1 MQELHFS
8 ECGDTYNTGKEQKMS
23 IGQITGWAIGI
34 IGFLSLFI
42 EVSKI
47 KINPISALLKW
58 IGSKASAQ
66 LIEKIDSNQKE
77 TNKRLDGIERKQEEL
92 EKKIEELS
100 LQEAIDVADSI
111 KTQIFSFYHEL
122 QKPGIRHS
130 EAEFNQIIALNEK
143 YERLVERTKQQNGVY
158 EAEFKYIMQV
168 FHQCQ
173 ETNDF
178 DLRGKNNGSNGK
190 GKNPA

>member
-1 MQELHFS
+1 
-8 ECGDTYNTGKEQKMS
+8 MS
-23 IGQITGWAIGI
+23 IGQITGLAVGI

-66 LIEKIDSNQKE
+66 LIEKIDNNQKE

-111 KTQIFSFYHEL
+111 KTQIFSFYHKL

-143 YERLVERTKQQNGVY
+143 YERLVERTKQPNGVY
-158 EAEFKYIMQV
+158 EAEFRYIMQV
-168 FHQCQ
+168 FHQYQ

-178 DLRGKNNGSNGK
+178 DLRGKKNGSNGK
-190 GKNPA
+190 GKDPA

>member
-1 MQELHFS
+1 
-8 ECGDTYNTGKEQKMS
+8 MS
-23 IGQITGWAIGI
+23 IGQIIAWGAGA
-34 IGFLSLFI
+34 IGFLSVFV

-47 KINPISALLKW
+47 KINPISSLLKW
-58 IGSKASAQ
+58 IGSKAGAQ
-66 LIEKIDSNQKE
+66 LLEKIDANQKE
-77 TNKRLDGIERKQEEL
+77 TNKRLDGIEQKQEEL
-92 EKKIEELS
+92 ERKIEELS

-143 YERLVERTKQQNGVY
+143 YEKLVARTKQPNGVY
-158 EAEFKYIMQV
+158 EAEYRYIMQV
-168 FHQCQ
+168 YHQCQ

-178 DLRGKNNGSNGK
+178 DLRGKRSGTNGN

>member
-1 MQELHFS
+1 M
-8 ECGDTYNTGKEQKMS
+8 T
-23 IGQITGWAIGI
+23 IGQIAGWLAGAIGI
-34 IGFLSLFI
+34 LSVFV

-47 KINPISALLKW
+47 KINPISGALGWLGKKMTAPLSEE
-58 IGSKASAQ
+58 IK
-66 LIEKIDSNQKE
+66 KNQKE
-77 TNKRLDGIERKQEEL
+77 TNEKLEQIENKQAEL

-143 YERLVERTKQQNGVY
+143 YEKLVARTKQPNGVY

-168 FHQCQ
+168 FRQCQ

-178 DLRGKNNGSNGK
+178 DLRGRKD
-190 GKNPA
+190 A

>member
-1 MQELHFS
+1 MQQLHLS
-8 ECGDTYNTGKEQKMS
+8 KCGDTYNTGKELEMS
-23 IGQITGWAIGI
+23 IGQIIGWAVGI

-66 LIEKIDSNQKE
+66 LIEKIDNNQKE

-100 LQEAIDVADSI
+100 LQTAKAG
-111 KTQIFSFYHEL
+111 H
-122 QKPGIRHS
+122 P
-130 EAEFNQIIALNEK
+130 A
-143 YERLVERTKQQNGVY
+143 
-158 EAEFKYIMQV
+158 
-168 FHQCQ
+168 
-173 ETNDF
+173 
-178 DLRGKNNGSNGK
+178 LRG
-190 GKNPA
+190 

>member
-1 MQELHFS
+1 MLEILQWVVPSGAVASIATWLIDRGLRRVRSAKEIH
-8 ECGDTYNTGKEQKMS
+8 DTYKQMYEDVSASLVSLQQKH
-23 IGQITGWAIGI
+23 
-34 IGFLSLFI
+34 
-42 EVSKI
+42 E
-47 KINPISALLKW
+47 
-58 IGSKASAQ
+58 
-66 LIEKIDSNQKE
+66 E
-77 TNKRLDGIERKQEEL
+77 TNEKLEQIENKQAEL

-143 YERLVERTKQQNGVY
+143 YEKLVARTKQPNGVY

-178 DLRGKNNGSNGK
+178 DLRGRKD
-190 GKNPA
+190 A

>member
-1 MQELHFS
+1 
-8 ECGDTYNTGKEQKMS
+8 MS
-23 IGQITGWAIGI
+23 IGQYTGWAIGV
-34 IGFLSLFI
+34 IGFLSVFV

-47 KINPISALLKW
+47 KINPISTALGW
-58 IGSKASAQ
+58 IGKKMTAPLSEEIK
-66 LIEKIDSNQKE
+66 KNQNE
-77 TNKRLDGIERKQEEL
+77 TNEEL
-92 EKKIEELS
+92 KAIKEKQQELEEKIEELS

-143 YERLVERTKQQNGVY
+143 YEKLVERTKQPNGVY
-158 EAEFKYIMQV
+158 EAEFKYIMKV

-178 DLRGKNNGSNGK
+178 DLRSKHDEKRDGNSKS
-190 GKNPA
+190 

>member
-1 MQELHFS
+1 
-8 ECGDTYNTGKEQKMS
+8 MS
-23 IGQITGWAIGI
+23 TGQITTWILGG
-34 IGFLSLFI
+34 IGFLSVFI

-47 KINPISALLKW
+47 KINPISSLLKW
-58 IGSKASAQ
+58 IGKKAGEA
-66 LIEKIDSNQKE
+66 LIEKMDENQKE
-77 TNKRLDGIERKQEEL
+77 TNKRLENIEAKQEEL
-92 EKKIEELS
+92 EKRIEELS

-143 YERLVERTKQQNGVY
+143 YEKLVARTKQPNGVY
-158 EAEFKYIMQV
+158 EAEYRYIMQV

-178 DLRGKNNGSNGK
+178 DVRGKRNGK
-190 GKNPA
+190 RDGD

>member
-1 MQELHFS
+1 
-8 ECGDTYNTGKEQKMS
+8 MS
-23 IGQITGWAIGI
+23 IGQIIVWGAGA
-34 IGFLSLFI
+34 IGFLSVFV

-47 KINPISALLKW
+47 KINPISSLLKW
-58 IGSKASAQ
+58 IGTKAGAQ
-66 LIEKIDSNQKE
+66 LIETIDKNQKE
-77 TNKRLDGIERKQEEL
+77 TNQRLDGIEKKQEEL

-143 YERLVERTKQQNGVY
+143 YEKLVARTKQPNGVY
-158 EAEFKYIMQV
+158 EAEYKYIMQV

-178 DLRGKNNGSNGK
+178 DLRGKRNGLNGARE
-190 GKNPA
+190 NPA

>member
-1 MQELHFS
+1 
-8 ECGDTYNTGKEQKMS
+8 MS
-23 IGQITGWAIGI
+23 VAQIIRWVVILIGL
-34 IGFLSLFI
+34 LSVFF

-47 KINPISALLKW
+47 KINPISALFKW
-58 IGSKASAQ
+58 MGAKAGAQ
-66 LIEKIDSNQKE
+66 ILEKIDENQKE
-77 TNKRLDGIERKQEEL
+77 TNRRLENIEAKQEEL
-92 EKKIEELS
+92 ENKIEELS

-143 YERLVERTKQQNGVY
+143 YERLVARTKQPNGVY
-158 EAEFKYIMQV
+158 EAEYKYIMQV

-173 ETNDF
+173 QTNDF
-178 DLRGKNNGSNGK
+178 DVRGKK
-190 GKNPA
+190 HD

>member
-1 MQELHFS
+1 
-8 ECGDTYNTGKEQKMS
+8 MS
-23 IGQITGWAIGI
+23 IGQIIAWCAGA
-34 IGFLSLFI
+34 IGFLSVFV

-47 KINPISALLKW
+47 KINPISSILKW
-58 IGSKASAQ
+58 IGAKAGAQ
-66 LIEKIDSNQKE
+66 LIETIDKNQKE
-77 TNKRLDGIERKQEEL
+77 TNKRLDGIEKKQEEL

-143 YERLVERTKQQNGVY
+143 YEKLVERTKQPNGVY
-158 EAEFKYIMQV
+158 EAEYRYIMQV
-168 FHQCQ
+168 YHQCQ

-178 DLRGKNNGSNGK
+178 DLRGKRNGTNGN
-190 GKNPA
+190 GENPA